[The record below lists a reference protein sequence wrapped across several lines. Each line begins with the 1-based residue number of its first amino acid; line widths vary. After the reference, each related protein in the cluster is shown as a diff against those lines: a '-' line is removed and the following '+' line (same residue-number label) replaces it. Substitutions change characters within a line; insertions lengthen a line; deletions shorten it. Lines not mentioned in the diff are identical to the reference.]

1 MANLTVIMRNPEP
14 NREQRYPGTWLMH
27 TQHGR
32 AVKLIVTHVLQD
44 RPQVKS
50 RETVAA

>member
-1 MANLTVIMRNPEP
+1 MANLIVIRRNPEP
-14 NREQRYPGTWLMH
+14 NREQCYPRTWLVH

-32 AVKLIVTHVLQD
+32 AVKLIVTHVLRD
-44 RPQVKS
+44 RPRVKS